1 LIQKAAQEPTVNG
14 REELH
19 AFVDGELDRAE
30 AVKFAA
36 KVAASPVLAR
46 EVARLRGD
54 KELLARVYGGI
65 ADQPIPDRL
74 RAPFRRR
81 RARRRTLQIASGIG
95 LAAAFSLMLWLTPP
109 ANRDRL
115 VDEALSARSGGL
127 AAERV
132 VAADSFASP
141 DLRDQLVAETLALP
155 VKVPDLASAGY
166 SLAAIALYKQA
177 AQISYKNAA
186 GLLFTLYLRHP
197 VGPDRF
203 DMRAKGK
210 TEICVWENAE
220 LAVAMVGEM
229 SGKDMLKLAAAT
241 YADLN
246 L

>member
-1 LIQKAAQEPTVNG
+1 MEPSVNG

-36 KVAASPVLAR
+36 KVAASPMLAR
-46 EVARLRGD
+46 EVARLRAD
-54 KELLARVYGGI
+54 KELLGKVYGPI
-65 ADQPIPDRL
+65 AEEPIPERL

-81 RARRRTLQIASGIG
+81 RSQRRLVQIASGIG
-95 LAAAFSLMLWLTPP
+95 IAAALSLMLWLVPNP
-109 ANRDRL
+109 GGDRL
-115 VDEALSARSGGL
+115 VAEALSARDGK
-127 AAERV
+127 
-132 VAADSFASP
+132 VAAQRIAAADILASAEA
-141 DLRDQLVAETLALP
+141 RDQLVAETLSVP
-155 VKVPDLASAGY
+155 IKVPDLDAAGY
-166 SLAAIALYKQA
+166 RLAAIALYKQA
-177 AQISYKNAA
+177 AQISYRNAA

-197 VGPDRF
+197 LGPDRF

-210 TEICVWENAE
+210 MEICVWENAE